1 MLASIFG
8 SIWMGVKTLVQE
20 IIYAVVGEFFIRLV
34 F

>member
-1 MLASIFG
+1 MLSAIF
-8 SIWMGVKTLVQE
+8 SAIKTIVTE